1 MSQTWLRLAPAKI
14 NLNLRILGKRPDGF
28 HELETLM
35 VPISLA
41 DQLTFQKR
49 EQGISMTCSD
59 STLPCDATNLVWKAA
74 TLFFQTY
81 TVDGGIQIHL
91 EKKTPH
97 GAGLG
102 GGSSDAA
109 TVLLALREIYQVE
122 VSDEALA
129 VLSSQMGSDIPF
141 FICQQAAWCRGRGEI
156 IEPIELLSSYQG
168 ILVHPGFAVP
178 TPWAYQ
184 TYAQNPS
191 RGESGVDLGF
201 VILQNDLEPA
211 VFSKYAWIPTVKRWF
226 QEQPEVLD
234 SMMSGS
240 GSAVFALIKSGENR
254 KAVFDRFR
262 AEFGDDLFS
271 VLFEFLGKNKRS

>member
-1 MSQTWLRLAPAKI
+1 MSQTWTRSAPAKI

-35 VPISLA
+35 VPITLA
-41 DQLTFQKR
+41 DELRFQKKER
-49 EQGISMTCSD
+49 GIAMTCSD
-59 STLPCDATNLVWKAA
+59 PTLPCDATNLVWKAA
-74 TLFFQTY
+74 ALFFQTY
-81 TVDGGIQIHL
+81 AVEGGIEIHL

-109 TVLLALREIYQVE
+109 TVLLALREIYQVD
-122 VSDEALA
+122 VSDEGLAALA
-129 VLSSQMGSDIPF
+129 SQMGSDIPF
-141 FICQQAAWCRGRGEI
+141 FIYQRSAWCRGRGEI
-156 IEPIELLSSYQG
+156 IEPIDLPFSYQG

-184 TYAQNPS
+184 TYVQNPS
-191 RGESGVDLGF
+191 RGESGADLGW
-201 VILQNDLEPA
+201 VTLQNDLEPA

-240 GSAVFALIKSGENR
+240 GSAVFALIKLGENR
-254 KAVFDRFR
+254 EGVFNRFR
-262 AEFGDDLFS
+262 AEFGVDIFS
-271 VLFEFLGKNKRS
+271 VLFEFIGETKKS

>member
-141 FICQQAAWCRGRGEI
+141 FIYQQAAWCRGRGEI